1 MEGNSAIRKMF
12 ESGQELAAS
21 FGRENVYDFSLGN
34 PMAPV
39 PYEVKNAVIS
49 ILENQEP
56 QDVHGY
62 MKNAGYDEVRE
73 KVAENLNR
81 RFLMS
86 YDKED
91 IIMTNGAAGGL
102 NVVLRTLLNPGD
114 EVIAFAPFFTEYRA
128 YAENYGGKLSVVPP
142 DTESFQLN
150 LSALPKLLGR
160 RTRAVIINNPN
171 NPSGALYPREQLERL
186 GALLQEAEERYER
199 PIYLICDEP
208 YRELVYDG
216 GVVPYVPGFLRN
228 SIYLYSFSKTLSIP
242 GERIGYLA
250 LRKEVDGYEELMPAL
265 VIANRCLGFVNAPS
279 LFQRAIAECL
289 DVRTTLDFYDKNR
302 RLLYAEL
309 LSLGFDCA
317 KPEGAFYLL
326 VRAPGGDAQAFAR
339 AAEEQRIIVVPT
351 DGFGLPG
358 YVRIAYCVPGKVIE
372 RSLPAFSALAAAL
385 GISGAR

>member
-12 ESGQELAAS
+12 ERGQELAAS

-279 LFQRAIAECL
+279 LFQ
-289 DVRTTLDFYDKNR
+289 
-302 RLLYAEL
+302 
-309 LSLGFDCA
+309 LSL
-317 KPEGAFYLL
+317 
-326 VRAPGGDAQAFAR
+326 
-339 AAEEQRIIVVPT
+339 IHI
-351 DGFGLPG
+351 
-358 YVRIAYCVPGKVIE
+358 
-372 RSLPAFSALAAAL
+372 
-385 GISGAR
+385 